1 MRIIFVLKVQ
11 ETLKNF
17 IRGPI
22 TKRMLSLQFDHYS
35 PDEDY
40 KFIKAYNKAMD
51 FLKGK
56 FKSVE
61 PTINLVDP
69 QKRLEDNMIELSRST
84 NSDLKS
90 IRENLTNQISEVEHK
105 LSNSQ
110 QRIEDCL
117 IEMTCRTAT
126 DFEITKEDSSNSIGI
141 VEDKLEKL
149 TNGMFQNFF
158 ALNTILKYYFT
169 AIRQSFK
176 NLISNLEAKAMAH
189 FKKIEKKLDELN
201 LLSKENHKANNE
213 EFELVKKALI
223 HVSDHVDVLNGKLDK
238 IMDKMNILQTN
249 YDMQIEKGAKL
260 ENLLAETRSK
270 IDQQKSILSE
280 LPKYQPK
287 IIINKGLSKQ
297 SSKEKSSNDSSNDD
311 DELLKSPEKL
321 LQKVAQAKSKSDTEE
336 DSDENSHL

>member
-1 MRIIFVLKVQ
+1 MLKVQ
-11 ETLKNF
+11 ETLKSF

-40 KFIKAYNKAMD
+40 KFIKAYNKVRD

-169 AIRQSFK
+169 SIRQSFK
-176 NLISNLEAKAMAH
+176 NLISNLETKAMVH
-189 FKKIEKKLDELN
+189 FKKVEKKLDELIFQLN
-201 LLSKENHKANNE
+201 QAIYLQPLSLARSASSDANYVRLQHNLIHQPLQLHLLS
-213 EFELVKKALI
+213 
-223 HVSDHVDVLNGKLDK
+223 
-238 IMDKMNILQTN
+238 
-249 YDMQIEKGAKL
+249 
-260 ENLLAETRSK
+260 
-270 IDQQKSILSE
+270 
-280 LPKYQPK
+280 
-287 IIINKGLSKQ
+287 
-297 SSKEKSSNDSSNDD
+297 SSSSHQMVGD
-311 DELLKSPEKL
+311 
-321 LQKVAQAKSKSDTEE
+321 
-336 DSDENSHL
+336 